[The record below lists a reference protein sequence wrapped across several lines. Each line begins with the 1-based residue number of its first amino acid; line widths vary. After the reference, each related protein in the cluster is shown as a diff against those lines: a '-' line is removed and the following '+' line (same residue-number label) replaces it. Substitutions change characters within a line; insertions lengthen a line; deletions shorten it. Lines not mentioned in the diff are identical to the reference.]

1 MTTRAS
7 DHFER
12 ELEDALRTGA
22 SSGPGPSGADA
33 ALVALAVELRDAGRP
48 LATLVPRQPFRDEL
62 AARLREEA
70 EQLAPARRAA
80 AAQPDRRPPPRAV
93 RPAGAR
99 RWRAV
104 AAGVAAVLVV
114 GGAGAAVASENALPG
129 SPLYPLKRQVE
140 DLRLSLTP
148 PGGARGGAELDL
160 ARERLEEAERLTVDG
175 GGSLSAEREDD
186 VRGALEEFGGSART
200 GIDALGR
207 DYAERGDPASLGAI
221 DAFLDESLPLLERLR
236 TMAPA
241 SLHPAIDALLLEL
254 GGERVDLAD
263 VVASCGPG
271 CRDLDVVVAVPAP
284 GTTTS
289 PSTAAPTQ
297 VAPGG
302 GPVASA
308 PVAVPPLTS
317 APGGGLL
324 DPLDPVVDPLP
335 LDPVQTLVDDLL
347 PAPTPSSTPLLPL
360 PPLPTVS
367 LPTVSL
373 PPLLPS
379 ATSTPAPTQSPCL
392 LPLLGCG

>member
-1 MTTRAS
+1 MTRAS
-7 DHFER
+7 DGFER
-12 ELEDALRTGA
+12 ELEHALRTGA
-22 SSGPGPSGADA
+22 SSGPGSSGADA

-48 LATLVPRQPFRDEL
+48 LVTLVPRQQFRAEL
-62 AARLREEA
+62 AERLRAEA
-70 EQLAPARRAA
+70 EQLAPARRQAA
-80 AAQPDRRPPPRAV
+80 AGPDRRPPPRAV
-93 RPAGAR
+93 RPAGSR
-99 RWRAV
+99 RWRTV

-140 DLRLSLTP
+140 DVRLSLTS
-148 PGGARGGAELDL
+148 PGEARGGAELDL

-175 GGSLSAEREDD
+175 GGSLSAEREDA

-200 GIDALGR
+200 GIDVLGR

-263 VVASCGPG
+263 AVASCGPA
-271 CRDLDVVVAVPAP
+271 CRDLDVVVAEPAP

-289 PSTAAPTQ
+289 PGSVPTQ

-308 PVAVPPLTS
+308 PVAVPPVPS
-317 APGGGLL
+317 APGGGAL
-324 DPLDPVVDPLP
+324 DPLDPLVDPLP

-347 PAPTPSSTPLLPL
+347 PAPNPSSTPLLPL
-360 PPLPTVS
+360 PP